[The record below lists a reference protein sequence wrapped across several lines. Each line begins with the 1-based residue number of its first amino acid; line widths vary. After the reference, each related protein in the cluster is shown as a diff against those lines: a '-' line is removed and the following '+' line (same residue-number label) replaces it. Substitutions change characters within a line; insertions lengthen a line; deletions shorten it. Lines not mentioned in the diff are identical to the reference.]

1 MSEIPSM
8 GPEQRPLLL
17 ILCVR
22 GVRRCKCETHEM
34 VECVGWPEKID
45 IKNIISNV
53 DMMSTTTTATCYPIL
68 CETAC
73 WKYNNEVFM
82 AWPHGSIFFI

>member
-1 MSEIPSM
+1 M
-8 GPEQRPLLL
+8 GPVELRPLFL
-17 ILCVR
+17 ILCVS

-53 DMMSTTTTATCYPIL
+53 DMMSTTCYPIL
-68 CETAC
+68 CETADRTG
-73 WKYNNEVFM
+73 E
-82 AWPHGSIFFI
+82 I